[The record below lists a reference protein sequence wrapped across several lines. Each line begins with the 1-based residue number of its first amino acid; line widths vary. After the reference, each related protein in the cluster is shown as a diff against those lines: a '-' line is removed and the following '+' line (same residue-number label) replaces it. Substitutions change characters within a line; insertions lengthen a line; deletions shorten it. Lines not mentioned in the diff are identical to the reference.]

1 MSHIPVNGF
10 PVQSEEVCSVMR
22 RWPVC
27 LVTCFASLLTLT
39 QATAQIQPQF
49 GEAATPS
56 LSQTVSDAAQGSVP
70 RLIRFSGTLGAAE
83 AKPDG
88 LFGVEFAIYK
98 EESGGVGLWSEIQ
111 NVEVDS
117 SGHFTVLLGATKN
130 GGLPPDVLGIGEP
143 RWLSVT
149 PLGGQPQPRALLVS
163 VPYALRA
170 EEAMKLGG
178 SSAEEFVRK
187 QDLQQAVHETLVAAT
202 GGGGS
207 ETQGIVHP
215 DIAPPISA
223 ATSGPT
229 TFTGSTTTN
238 IVAVQQ
244 AGSGSALAATATS
257 GGAIT
262 GVGGGYGISGKA
274 TSSAGSGVMGIAT
287 ATTGETTGVY
297 GTAASPVGYG
307 VQGIATATMGTA
319 IGVSGNT
326 AAPQGNAVQGIATSK
341 ATGIL
346 GANGVYGL
354 SYSPVGYGVQGFSNT
369 NVGVFGST
377 GGGASSYGV
386 EGSSTAGTG
395 VLGVGAVGVA
405 GHALSGGLSGLFQ
418 GGPFKVAGDANYLLA
433 GDPGCGTGFAGVGF
447 LNTGNMSGCTN
458 YALLGD
464 RTGGTYINSSGTATI
479 HFRSNNNELVTIDN
493 SGNVDV
499 IGQNGGGKLTVAGQ
513 TKISTANSGGA
524 LVVTNTASGT
534 GVQGTAGEGR
544 GGIFVNN
551 STTYAA
557 LQAQNNADNKT
568 EAFWAGGGPPKFG
581 LCTIDTSG
589 NLLCFGSKSAV
600 VPVDGGARKVALY
613 AVEAPE
619 NWFEDM
625 GSGQLSNGSAR
636 ISLDPTFAQT
646 VNTGVEYHVFLTPKG
661 DCKGLYVGNESATSF
676 EVHELGG
683 GTSNIAFDY
692 RIAAKR
698 ASYENIRLEDFTERF
713 NRLEAQRAELWRS
726 THAQSAAGEAA
737 SAPKPANESMQKPG
751 ALAVPARAI
760 QGDK

>member
-1 MSHIPVNGF
+1 M
-10 PVQSEEVCSVMR
+10 
-22 RWPVC
+22 
-27 LVTCFASLLTLT
+27 TLT

-49 GEAATPS
+49 AETAIQTG
-56 LSQTVSDAAQGSVP
+56 SQPVSDTAQGSVP
-70 RLIRFSGTLGAAE
+70 RLIRFSGTLATAE
-83 AKPDG
+83 AKPGG
-88 LFGVEFAIYK
+88 LVGVEFAIYK
-98 EESGGVGLWSEIQ
+98 EESGGVSLWLEIQ
-111 NVEVDS
+111 NVQVDS
-117 SGHFTVLLGATKN
+117 SGHFTVLLGVTKN
-130 GGLPPDVLGIGEP
+130 GGLRPDVLGTGEP

-149 PLGGQPQPRALLVS
+149 PVGGQPQPRALLVS

-202 GGGGS
+202 GGGS
-207 ETQGIVHP
+207 ETQGIGRP
-215 DIAPPISA
+215 EIAEPTNNA
-223 ATSGPT
+223 ATSGPS
-229 TFTGSTTTN
+229 TFAGSTTTT

-244 AGSGSALAATATS
+244 TGSGSALAATATS
-257 GGAIT
+257 GGAIS

-274 TSSAGSGVMGIAT
+274 TSSSGSGVVGDASATTGLTIGIKGTAASPTGFGVQGAATATSGESTGVSGTAASPTGYGVQGFAT
-287 ATTGETTGVY
+287 ATTG
-297 GTAASPVGYG
+297 TAV
-307 VQGIATATMGTA
+307 
-319 IGVSGNT
+319 GVSGNT

-341 ATGIL
+341 ATGTT

-354 SYSPVGYGVQGFSNT
+354 SYSPVGYGVWGYSNT
-369 NVGVFGST
+369 NVGVLGST

-405 GHALSGGLSGLFQ
+405 GHAVSGGLSGLFQ
-418 GGPFKVAGDANYLLA
+418 GGPFKVAGDGNYLLA
-433 GDPGCGTGFAGVGF
+433 GDPGCGAGFAGVGF
-447 LNTGNMSGCTN
+447 LHSGNMSGCTN
-458 YALLGD
+458 YALIGD
-464 RTGGTYINSSGTATI
+464 RTGGTYVNSSGTATI

-551 STTYAA
+551 STTFAA

-581 LCTIDTSG
+581 VCTIDTSG
-589 NLLCFGSKSAV
+589 NLLCLGSKSAV
-600 VPVDGGARKVALY
+600 VPVDRGARKVALY

-619 NWFEDM
+619 NWFEDI

-636 ISLDPTFAQT
+636 IDLDPIFAQT

-661 DCKGLYVGNESATSF
+661 DCKGLYVGNESAASF

-692 RIAAKR
+692 RIVAKR
-698 ASYENIRLEDFTERF
+698 SGYENIRLEDFTERF

-726 THAQSAAGEAA
+726 TRAQSAAIESAP
-737 SAPKPANESMQKPG
+737 APKPADASVAKSG
-751 ALAVPARAI
+751 ALAVPTHAI
-760 QGDK
+760 QGGK